1 MNIIDSI
8 EFISAVLGILG
19 FTWGVVQ
26 FFSDKQR
33 HRHVVTASALL
44 VTVCCVVFLA
54 AHFTAN
60 DTQEPRITIEPQLV
74 HQTVTIG
81 QHTITVAYKA
91 SSRQVIST
99 LTGWG
104 GL

>member
-1 MNIIDSI
+1 MHVQIIEHKHPAGLRIGLHEVKD
-8 EFISAVLGILG
+8 VPR
-19 FTWGVVQ
+19 TTCQ
-26 FFSDKQR
+26 FSP
-33 HRHVVTASALL
+33 
-44 VTVCCVVFLA
+44 
-54 AHFTAN
+54 AN

-74 HQTVTIG
+74 HQAVTIG